1 MNQSKHF
8 EILFCSTHFPPSG
21 ERNWWLL
28 SLAFDALSH
37 RYWFHLQCEAFSF
50 PFPWRHVSMLHVLLF
65 FFFWAGSLWSVFVLF
80 LLGIDFKEGT
90 DKEGMPLWSDHP
102 LQARSFTSVGF
113 DLNAIQSI
121 VPLLCGHTCFLG
133 MRCVQGAG
141 NSCFNRGPGVAKAN
155 TKANRGSTWTKAEQ
169 DVQPSRLGSST
180 KDTNRSLLDHEAMRE
195 DSGDVGLSCFSAL

>member
-1 MNQSKHF
+1 MVAVISLWCPVTQ
-8 EILFCSTHFPPSG
+8 ILVSSAM
-21 ERNWWLL
+21 WSILI
-28 SLAFDALSH
+28 S
-37 RYWFHLQCEAFSF
+37 FSMKTCVYASCLTF
-50 PFPWRHVSMLHVLLF
+50 F